1 MTKPKGKTPSL
12 LSMSRG
18 TPEVHKCGRAT
29 PCDRCESAVATG
41 QMCFRIPQLKNGFT
55 GKPIFCL
62 DCTVAIVEQTKAEL
76 AEAEVEKA
84 VSAQSHVTRT
94 ASA

>member
-29 PCDRCESAVATG
+29 PCDRCESVVATG

-76 AEAEVEKA
+76 SEVEKA
-84 VSAQSHVTRT
+84 ASAQRQPART
-94 ASA
+94 TSA

>member
-29 PCDRCESAVATG
+29 DCERCEQPVATG
-41 QMCFRIPQLKNGFT
+41 QACFRIPQLKNGFT
-55 GKPIFCL
+55 VRPIFCVE
-62 DCTVAIVEQTKAEL
+62 CTLAILEQTKVQL
-76 AEAEVEKA
+76 AEVEKTVRA
-84 VSAQSHVTRT
+84 EYRLTRT